1 MRCLGQEYTQW
12 LLLKAALAALLLCS
26 TRHLTGK
33 TSRCACEM
41 HFSGSLCGL
50 ASVLLLPGLRS
61 NASSQTRP
69 SWHYRNLRHPPRAPR
84 HSAVQHS
91 NFAECKRRLQPGIA
105 ASLQL
110 ANRVMSRQ
118 CSSKTAAEGRA
129 IQTFRTLLG
138 TAKPKQLIMQF
149 RSNGRLCWV
158 LVGGR
163 VAFGTCS
170 WLVPA
175 CSHRED
181 TSAPHDE

>member
-1 MRCLGQEYTQW
+1 MRLRDAFLGKPLRTRIRSLTAWFAKQCKQPNSTELALQE
-12 LLLKAALAALLLCS
+12 
-26 TRHLTGK
+26 
-33 TSRCACEM
+33 
-41 HFSGSLCGL
+41 
-50 ASVLLLPGLRS
+50 P
-61 NASSQTRP
+61 QT
-69 SWHYRNLRHPPRAPR
+69 PPRAPR